1 VDFGVG
7 KGVWSAGRTWED
19 GKAGGFRVPGW
30 GEGGLEGR
38 DWGGKGWFLER
49 FWVEFGEMFS
59 VVLML
64 ILQSV
69 SK

>member
-1 VDFGVG
+1 MEREFGVPE
-7 KGVWSAGRTWED
+7 GRGRIGRLVVLECL
-19 GKAGGFRVPGW
+19 GW
-30 GEGGLEGR
+30 GEGDLEGR
-38 DWGGKGWFLER
+38 DRGGKGWFLER